1 MWYEIKL
8 KMKWTYNYF
17 IRLAFSKDSFLIG
30 DINNNLG
37 VLFVAVMGVALKRAC
52 PKVAMWEAIIKRLF
66 GRVETWRNKKVRKEN
81 TKINIFLFFVWSRK
95 NKDND
100 QFYEITNRQKH

>member
-1 MWYEIKL
+1 MPCSGYMWYEIKL

-37 VLFVAVMGVALKRAC
+37 VLFVAVMGVAIDEGMSKGGN
-52 PKVAMWEAIIKRLF
+52 V
-66 GRVETWRNKKVRKEN
+66 GGN
-81 TKINIFLFFVWSRK
+81 
-95 NKDND
+95 
-100 QFYEITNRQKH
+100 H